1 MVYLCLLG
9 LFELRIVLNETTFRP
24 GEFSRTKTF
33 YLSKDPPS
41 LNTQA
46 VSLSPWLF
54 VFHPPIVYTV
64 QYIAL
69 FRLELE
75 GIVQFRFFYSTF
87 RGDVAYIRNSD
98 LGKKEI
104 FRIFAKIVLL

>member
-33 YLSKDPPS
+33 YLSKDLPEHSNS
-41 LNTQA
+41 LF
-46 VSLSPWLF
+46 VSL
-54 VFHPPIVYTV
+54 VICIPPPNSV

-87 RGDVAYIRNSD
+87 RSDVAYIRNSD
-98 LGKKEI
+98 LGKEEI